1 MGRGQRRRQKTPNF
15 RQIVTRSQD
24 KDITNNT
31 AIDSTETTD
40 SISSEVAVNA
50 VNCASGGM
58 NPGNKRTQQSR
69 REATQLKIPKGYKLV
84 REGEVDSESDNE
96 SDSESDNESDSE
108 SDNESDSES
117 DIESVSN
124 LVTKSKPRIQI
135 YKGLGDKVSI
145 ENWLKRYKMLA
156 TFYKWNESQK
166 IVMIGNYLEDDA
178 LNWFIGNY

>member
-1 MGRGQRRRQKTPNF
+1 
-15 RQIVTRSQD
+15 
-24 KDITNNT
+24 
-31 AIDSTETTD
+31 
-40 SISSEVAVNA
+40 
-50 VNCASGGM
+50 
-58 NPGNKRTQQSR
+58 
-69 REATQLKIPKGYKLV
+69 
-84 REGEVDSESDNE
+84 VDSESDNE

-156 TFYKWNESQK
+156 TFYK
-166 IVMIGNYLEDDA
+166 
-178 LNWFIGNY
+178 

>member
-15 RQIVTRSQD
+15 RQIVTRSKD

-40 SISSEVAVNA
+40 STSSEVAVSA
-50 VNCASGGM
+50 VNGVSGGM
-58 NPGNKRTQQSR
+58 TSGNKRAQQTR

-84 REGEVDSESDNE
+84 REDEVDSESDNE
-96 SDSESDNESDSE
+96 SDSESDM
-108 SDNESDSES
+108 
-117 DIESVSN
+117 ESVSN
-124 LVTKSKPRIQI
+124 LVTKSKPKIQI

-178 LNWFIGNY
+178 LNWFIENYENCNFNELETK